1 MFTLVIILSIIAS
14 ILLILIVLI
23 QNPKGGGIAAN
34 FSAANQIAG
43 VKRTNDFIEKA
54 TWTLAIALLVFSLS
68 SGYLYK
74 SGGNAQESI
83 MKDQLEQGPTS
94 VETPLMNQEK
104 AADFNDGSMQP
115 SGTPGEEPAPAPTT
129 PAQ

>member
-1 MFTLVIILSIIAS
+1 MFTLVIVLSIIAS

-54 TWTLAIALLVFSLS
+54 TWTLAIALMIFSMS
-68 SGYLYK
+68 SGYLY
-74 SGGNAQESI
+74 SNDSSQESI
-83 MKDQLEQGPTS
+83 MQEQLEGGPAAI
-94 VETPLMNQEK
+94 ETPLINQDQSAE
-104 AADFNDGSMQP
+104 FNQDA
-115 SGTPGEEPAPAPTT
+115 APAPTQENT
-129 PAQ
+129 PAPEGENQ

>member
-1 MFTLVIILSIIAS
+1 MFTLVIVLAIIAA

-68 SGYLYK
+68 SGYLYRT
-74 SGGNAQESI
+74 GGTQESI
-83 MKDQLEQGPTS
+83 MQEQLE
-94 VETPLMNQEK
+94 N
-104 AADFNDGSMQP
+104 
-115 SGTPGEEPAPAPTT
+115 APTGLPDAGGASDFAPEGGQNPATPQEGETAPLT
-129 PAQ
+129 PAE

>member
-1 MFTLVIILSIIAS
+1 MFTLVIVLAIIAA

-68 SGYLYK
+68 SGYLYRT
-74 SGGNAQESI
+74 GGSQDSI
-83 MKDQLEQGPTS
+83 MQEQLENAPIGAPEAGDAGQF
-94 VETPLMNQEK
+94 
-104 AADFNDGSMQP
+104 AP
-115 SGTPGEEPAPAPTT
+115 SGDQNPAIPSDD
-129 PAQ
+129 QQQ

>member
-1 MFTLVIILSIIAS
+1 MFTLVIVLAIISS

-43 VKRTNDFIEKA
+43 VKKTNDFIEKA
-54 TWTLAIALLVFSLS
+54 TWTLAISLLLFSMS

-74 SGGNAQESI
+74 SGGSQDSI
-83 MKDQLEQGPTS
+83 MQEQLENAPTGIPGIGGAS
-94 VETPLMNQEK
+94 DFAPADGTNPALTP
-104 AADFNDGSMQP
+104 
-115 SGTPGEEPAPAPTT
+115 EEPTD
-129 PAQ
+129 Q